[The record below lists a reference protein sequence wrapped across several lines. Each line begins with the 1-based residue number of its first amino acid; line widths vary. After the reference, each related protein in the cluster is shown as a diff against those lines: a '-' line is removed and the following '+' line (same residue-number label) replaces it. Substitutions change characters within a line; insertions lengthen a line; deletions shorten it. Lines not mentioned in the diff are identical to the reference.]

1 MDFALDLHIHSVLS
15 PCSDR
20 DMTPNNIVNMAVL
33 KGLDFI
39 AVTDHNSAE
48 NVKAVCKCA
57 EDTGLIVVPGMEVE
71 TSEEI
76 HLVCLFPD
84 ARRAL
89 QVQER
94 IYASLPLL
102 ENREDIFGSQLV
114 MDECDTVTESVK
126 QLLLTASRL
135 NTDEVFGLVGE
146 AGGVAIPAHIDRQ
159 SYSIL
164 SNLGSI
170 PEHLDIRYLE
180 LSKNHCGS
188 DFRTEHPELAGYR
201 LLRSSDAHTLGDIL
215 EREMF
220 FELEERS
227 IKCLLKKLMQA
238 ESGIIQK
245 KAKREIVTISANRI
259 HISGLLD

>member
-1 MDFALDLHIHSVLS
+1 MKFAVDLHIHSALS
-15 PCSDR
+15 PCSDK

-48 NVKAVCKCA
+48 NLKAVCKCA
-57 EDTGLIVVPGMEVE
+57 ESKGLIVVPGMEIE

-84 ARRAL
+84 IGQAL
-89 QVQER
+89 RVQES
-94 IYASLPLL
+94 IYASLPSV

-114 MDECDTVTESVK
+114 MNEYDIVTRSIK

-135 NTDEVFGLVGE
+135 NTGEIFTLVAN
-146 AGGVAIPAHIDRQ
+146 AGGITIPAHIDRQ
-159 SYSIL
+159 AYSML

-170 PEHLDIRYLE
+170 PENSGIIYME
-180 LSKNHCGS
+180 LSKSCS
-188 DFRTEHPELAGYR
+188 EADFRAAHPELVKYR
-201 LLRSSDAHTLGDIL
+201 LLKSSDAHTLGDML

-227 IKCLLKKLMQA
+227 VECLL
-238 ESGIIQK
+238 SGFM
-245 KAKREIVTISANRI
+245 KRDSSA
-259 HISGLLD
+259 S